1 MGIRKGISSGLSK
14 VFSPTQWMGYD
25 SLRQN
30 GLLIGRIF
38 RRSMGQDKKQKL
50 TGMSFEECVAHF
62 NLSEAD
68 IQNKIKNMLQI
79 VYFCLILAGL
89 CFAYAIYLFVSA
101 KAMAGFVTLILMSVM
116 LSYAFR
122 EHFNYFQ
129 MCQRRLGCTMKQ
141 WFNFVLK
148 GHKK

>member
-1 MGIRKGISSGLSK
+1 MGIRKSVSSGLSK

-30 GLLIGRIF
+30 GFLIGRIF
-38 RRSMGQDKKQKL
+38 RRAMGQDKKQKL
-50 TGMSFEECVAHF
+50 SGLSFAQCMAHF
-62 NLSEAD
+62 NLLEAD
-68 IQNKIKNMLQI
+68 IQKKMKNMLQI

-89 CFAYAIYLFVSA
+89 CFMYAMYLLISA
-101 KAMAGFVTLILMSVM
+101 KIMPGFVTLILMFVM

-129 MCQRRLGCTMKQ
+129 MRQRRLGCTIKQ
-141 WFNFVLK
+141 WFYFVLK

>member
-1 MGIRKGISSGLSK
+1 MGIGKHVSKNISK
-14 VFSPTQWMGYD
+14 VFSPSQWMGYD

-38 RRSMGQDKKQKL
+38 RRSMGQDKTKKL
-50 TGMSFEECVAHF
+50 QGLSFEQCKAHF
-62 NLSEAD
+62 NLTDAD
-68 IQNKIKNMLQI
+68 IEIKMKNMLQI
-79 VYFCLILAGL
+79 LWFCLILAAL
-89 CFAYAIYLFVSA
+89 CLAYSIYLFIAA
-101 KAMAGFVTLILMSVM
+101 KVLAGFVTLILMGVM

-129 MCQRRLGCTMKQ
+129 MKQRRLGCTFKQ
-141 WFNFVLK
+141 WLNFVLE